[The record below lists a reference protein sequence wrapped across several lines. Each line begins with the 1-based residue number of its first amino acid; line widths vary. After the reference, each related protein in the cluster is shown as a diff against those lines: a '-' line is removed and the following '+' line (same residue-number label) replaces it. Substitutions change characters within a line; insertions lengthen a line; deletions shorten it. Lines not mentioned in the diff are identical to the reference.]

1 MLRTAYHHLGDSW
14 KWAREGSD
22 FTASLFY
29 SSISGVSKWF
39 FLQALLTIL
48 SQTAKFVHRAGDTD
62 PTFTPGPPPLSML
75 EPALLLQSTPLL
87 AARASIRN
95 RNILHPQR

>member
-48 SQTAKFVHRAGDTD
+48 SQAAKFVHRAGTI
-62 PTFTPGPPPLSML
+62 GGRVNLSMDNPYVL
-75 EPALLLQSTPLL
+75 ITSQRLVVGWQRGEKPLHEVM
-87 AARASIRN
+87 I
-95 RNILHPQR
+95 QRDVPV